1 MRRYEDHDVDVY
13 GTFGVRVGVL
23 VLGLEHFAD
32 GHRDALRPGAVVAW
46 EPPAGG
52 DERLARILDELL

>member
-1 MRRYEDHDVDVY
+1 MRRYEEHDVDLY
-13 GTFGVRVGVL
+13 GTFGVRVGVV

-32 GHRDALRPGAVVAW
+32 GPRSEGVPVAVVAW